1 MPTVVTPI
9 PTVTIRSR
17 SFDPAHTA
25 RSVLCIDVGRDRLRF
40 MVQNGRRQGCWLED
54 YTFPSLLTDNVLAD
68 VLPDVIQDHPVLSA
82 GPWQD
87 IRVGVNSSS
96 FTLVPKPLF
105 RKEYASSYLAM
116 MRGSTLPAHEFA
128 HAYAHEAEGFLS
140 VFNLE
145 HPLFDY
151 FSGVYPLQPLTFVH
165 QTGALIQATA
175 DLDRLSLTAH
185 NVYLY
190 FEDEFVTVIY
200 RQSHQLRYCN
210 RFGYKNVQDLSYYI
224 LYALDEQKLPPE
236 TANIVLYG
244 EITPFAESY
253 TSLSR
258 FLPHLSFGHTPPGL
272 NLAPEFGD
280 LPDHRYLSLFGLSLI
295 GE

>member
-1 MPTVVTPI
+1 MPAVVTPT
-9 PTVTIRSR
+9 PTVIIRSR
-17 SFDPAHTA
+17 SFDPAHTDQ
-25 RSVLCIDVGRDRLRF
+25 SVLCIDVGRDRLRF
-40 MVQNGRRQGCWLED
+40 MVRDGRREGCWLED

-68 VLPDVIQDHPVLSA
+68 LLPDVIQDHPVLSA

-96 FTLVPKPLF
+96 FTLVPQPLF

-128 HAYAHEAEGFLS
+128 QAHAHETEGFLS

-253 TSLSR
+253 MSLSR

-272 NLAPEFGD
+272 SLAPEFGD